1 MILTVQIVNYNSR
14 GALLDCLDS
23 VLKNRPENI
32 EMQIIVVNNELEEIG
47 NDLSAFPEAEI
58 IEVGRNL
65 GFGRAHNLGAKQ
77 ARGKFI
83 FFLNPDA
90 RVFPGS
96 IARLVDIFG
105 SDEKIGVVGPLLVG
119 ESGKVEEEHC
129 GFLKSPLSLMRSKIF
144 PGANNFVDPREVDWV
159 SGGAMMIRK
168 NLFEEL
174 GGFDE
179 KFFMYFEDVD
189 LCLQM
194 KKKDYRVIVNPKAR
208 IFHRSGQSFSDNRLR
223 KKHYYASQ
231 SYYLQKN
238 FGSWRAGIAKILRF
252 PFYVKNVY
260 FG

>member
-105 SDEKIGVVGPLLVG
+105 SDEKIGVVGPL
-119 ESGKVEEEHC
+119 
-129 GFLKSPLSLMRSKIF
+129 
-144 PGANNFVDPREVDWV
+144 
-159 SGGAMMIRK
+159 
-168 NLFEEL
+168 
-174 GGFDE
+174 
-179 KFFMYFEDVD
+179 
-189 LCLQM
+189 
-194 KKKDYRVIVNPKAR
+194 
-208 IFHRSGQSFSDNRLR
+208 
-223 KKHYYASQ
+223 
-231 SYYLQKN
+231 
-238 FGSWRAGIAKILRF
+238 
-252 PFYVKNVY
+252 
-260 FG
+260 